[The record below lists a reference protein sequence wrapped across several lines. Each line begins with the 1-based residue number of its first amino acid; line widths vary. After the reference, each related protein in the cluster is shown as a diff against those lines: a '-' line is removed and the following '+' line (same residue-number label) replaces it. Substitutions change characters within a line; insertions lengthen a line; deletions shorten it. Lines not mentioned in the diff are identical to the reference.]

1 MSGRDWLL
9 LVTLS
14 VLWGGAFFFS
24 EVALAELGPL
34 TVVLGRVGF
43 AALALVGFVYLA
55 GHRLPSAPGLWG
67 AFLVMG
73 ALNNLI
79 PFSLIVWAQV
89 AIDSGLAAILNA
101 TTPLFTVVLA
111 HYLTRDERMTRGRF
125 AGVVFGIAGV
135 AVLVGPEALGQLG
148 AEGLST
154 AGLSTAGLSTAG
166 LSTAGLAQLAVLGA
180 ACCYGCAGIYGRRFQ
195 GLPPV
200 VAAAG
205 MVTCSAVLTLPLAL
219 VVERPWQ
226 IDPGALT
233 WAALLGL
240 ALLSTALAYVIYFR
254 ILASAGP
261 TNLLLVT
268 FLIPVSA
275 LILGVVVLGERPAP
289 SAFAGLAL
297 IFVGLAAVDGRLLR
311 SRPRR
316 ARPRSRP
323 APCRATPRALP
334 RCARRAVA
342 AGGRR
347 RPGSSST

>member
-1 MSGRDWLL
+1 MQNPTMSGRDWLL

-14 VLWGGAFFFS
+14 VLWGGSFFFS

-89 AIDSGLAAILNA
+89 SIDSGLAAILNA

-125 AGVVFGIAGV
+125 AGVVIGIAGV

-148 AEGLST
+148 G
-154 AGLSTAGLSTAG
+154 G

-254 ILASAGP
+254 ILASAGA

-275 LILGVVVLGERPAP
+275 LILGVAVLGERPAP
-289 SAFAGLAL
+289 STFAGLAL
-297 IFVGLAAVDGRLLR
+297 IFAGLAAVDGRVIRFARTRR
-311 SRPRR
+311 SGPPGR
-316 ARPRSRP
+316 AGKS
-323 APCRATPRALP
+323 
-334 RCARRAVA
+334 
-342 AGGRR
+342 
-347 RPGSSST
+347 

>member
-1 MSGRDWLL
+1 MHGPTMSGKDWLL
-9 LVTLS
+9 LMTLS
-14 VLWGGAFFFS
+14 ILWGGSFFFS

-154 AGLSTAGLSTAG
+154 AGL
-166 LSTAGLAQLAVLGA
+166 AQLAVLGA

-254 ILASAGP
+254 ILASAGA

-297 IFVGLAAVDGRLLR
+297 IFAGLAAVDGRLLR
-311 SRPRR
+311 LRPRR
-316 ARPRSRP
+316 AGARSRP
-323 APCRATPRALP
+323 APCRAIPRALP

>member
-1 MSGRDWLL
+1 MQNPTMSGRDWLL

-14 VLWGGAFFFS
+14 VLWGGSFFFS

-111 HYLTRDERMTRGRF
+111 HCLTRDERMTRGRF
-125 AGVVFGIAGV
+125 AGMVFGIAGV

-148 AEGLST
+148 G
-154 AGLSTAGLSTAG
+154 GLSTAG

-254 ILASAGP
+254 ILASAGA
-261 TNLLLVT
+261 TNLMLVT

-289 SAFAGLAL
+289 STFAGLAL
-297 IFVGLAAVDGRLLR
+297 IFAGLAFVDGRLLR
-311 SRPRR
+311 SRRSR
-316 ARPRSRP
+316 AGARSRP

-342 AGGRR
+342 ADGRR